1 MIAATSSTKNKVR
14 TRDPE
19 MRQAKKGNQWY
30 FWIKVYAGVAKDS
43 ILIYSA
49 LVMVATI
56 HDLTEGGAIPW

>member
-30 FWIKVYAGVAKDS
+30 FWIKLNS
-43 ILIYSA
+43 LIHSVV
-49 LVMVATI
+49 VMVATI
-56 HDLTEGGAIPW
+56 HDLTQGGATAR